1 MGNYHDFLKSQ
12 TPPLRDI
19 EAKMVRE
26 HMFGNPFKL
35 VSREQKAMFGAD
47 EIDEILEESTE
58 NLHQHQQK
66 VIQSQNNKKNVHKRT
81 LYYRKMIYDES
92 LKFIIVRHPFERL
105 VSAYRYFYL
114 ILGYNPPPRQ
124 YIRLTSRRIIV

>member
-66 VIQSQNNKKNVHKRT
+66 VIQSQNNKKNAR
-81 LYYRKMIYDES
+81 RRG
-92 LKFIIVRHPFERL
+92 LKGPLLRRISFSRNYTHGSSEM
-105 VSAYRYFYL
+105 
-114 ILGYNPPPRQ
+114 
-124 YIRLTSRRIIV
+124 YIRSDSGKIS